1 MTRRYALAAVAAIAL
16 CAAAGG
22 RAAAYPQLLSRE
34 ATCTGCHLSPAGGGP
49 LGENG
54 LAIAE
59 AISRWGTAA
68 EFFYGKVHTPSW
80 LTLGGDL
87 RGATGYV
94 QTPEKLLASFPMQ
107 IEGWGRAVLGPR
119 LSLYVNLGSRASQVG
134 NEGATFAWSREHY
147 LMWQQ
152 RPGES
157 SGFYVRAGRFMPV
170 FGLRL
175 VEHPTYI
182 RRWGG
187 TPLYGETYG
196 VAAEYIDPAYE
207 VHATGFL
214 RDPILATPE
223 HANGA
228 AVVGE
233 VRIRPRLS
241 LGAEA
246 MYTSSPGEQKYRI
259 GAIARWR
266 LEAPE
271 LLLQFEGQFM
281 NQLIEPRGAPK
292 QIIAELL
299 ASRFVTGAVL
309 LDVGL
314 GLFDENVAI
323 TGLHREA
330 LDVNVHWFATSHI
343 EAIATGRIETL
354 AFGDAGPLSGYA
366 LAQLHYR
373 L

>member
-1 MTRRYALAAVAAIAL
+1 
-16 CAAAGG
+16 
-22 RAAAYPQLLSRE
+22 
-34 ATCTGCHLSPAGGGP
+34 
-49 LGENG
+49 
-54 LAIAE
+54 
-59 AISRWGTAA
+59 
-68 EFFYGKVHTPSW
+68 
-80 LTLGGDL
+80 
-87 RGATGYV
+87 
-94 QTPEKLLASFPMQ
+94 
-107 IEGWGRAVLGPR
+107 
-119 LSLYVNLGSRASQVG
+119 
-134 NEGATFAWSREHY
+134 
-147 LMWQQ
+147 
-152 RPGES
+152 
-157 SGFYVRAGRFMPV
+157 
-170 FGLRL
+170 
-175 VEHPTYI
+175 
-182 RRWGG
+182 
-187 TPLYGETYG
+187 
-196 VAAEYIDPAYE
+196 VAAEYVDPAYE

-214 RDPILATPE
+214 RDPIVDTPE

-259 GAIARWR
+259 GAIVRWR

-292 QIIAELL
+292 QVIAELL